1 MIIVP
6 CTFNSLWRDL
16 WWNFVFFAFFGIGY
30 VLQKER
36 IKILSWHS
44 LVLITVLSILPIQ
57 LLHSMSWNLDEK
69 LVKFFKNKLY
79 VGLVVNGT
87 HYNKTKCN
95 FEMPCNATKYWW
107 LSLGENNNQQLFTKM
122 EGNTCFS
129 TYPTEDKLLVYFFQF
144 TPKWLEVKLLMYNF
158 VSSVAGGEWYLLFTS
173 KLKPISMC

>member
-44 LVLITVLSILPIQ
+44 LVLITVLSILPIR
-57 LLHSMSWNLDEK
+57 LLHSMLWNLDEK

-79 VGLVVNGT
+79 VRLVVNGT
-87 HYNKTKCN
+87 VIIIKLSAILKCHVMSQNIGGSVWEKIIINNYSKKWRGILVLVHTQQKTK
-95 FEMPCNATKYWW
+95 Y
-107 LSLGENNNQQLFTKM
+107 
-122 EGNTCFS
+122 
-129 TYPTEDKLLVYFFQF
+129 
-144 TPKWLEVKLLMYNF
+144 
-158 VSSVAGGEWYLLFTS
+158 
-173 KLKPISMC
+173 